1 MKRPA
6 HIVQT
11 ACLLLFLQPH
21 LPHHVDGSAHAFK
34 GQEIAKLCK
43 LTAFLAK
50 LPGDGIAKLQAEATA
65 LGAAQEAAALA
76 GAAAAAATSQDA
88 KLVFQAT
95 AAAAAACGETAA
107 TGLAAKAASAVSAA
121 AQGAREVGHIAEMV
135 NFLKQAGAGGGST
148 GYCLTKI
155 SDENAAADGSEAELN
170 CDKQELQFAPNLLQ
184 YAADDI
190 TDDGFPAL
198 PGADAKSTTANN
210 KCKLFHKA
218 NAGANSGDLFQT
230 PGLRT
235 FMNGMLT
242 VTTVA
247 TSAPDSLSIGG
258 ISGIATG
265 GKSRPGALLGQLYDG
280 VQDLKKLQTGGCG
293 TDAKT
298 AVTKVIDGGQVHTL
312 LSTLL
317 QATGSDTDKANAE
330 QRATKMLERVA
341 GSPSGLGPEIFKKIT
356 EQQAMHI
363 DGSKATPKQLKQITG
378 AANHRL
384 TELYHTMMAEKNL
397 VDLQKKIEDLAS
409 QTAAAS
415 KKTPTKKD
423 CKEHTEKDACQNAG
437 CKFDGSKKDD
447 EKSFPDPE
455 TKTQKKDGGD
465 GKTGSASTCRGKS
478 KEQCK
483 SPNSKWESKTCK
495 DSSFFLLIRNLL

>member
-1 MKRPA
+1 
-6 HIVQT
+6 
-11 ACLLLFLQPH
+11 
-21 LPHHVDGSAHAFK
+21 
-34 GQEIAKLCK
+34 KLCK

-50 LPGDGIAKLQAEATA
+50 LPGDGIAKLQAEETA

-88 KLVFQAT
+88 ILVFQAT

-121 AQGAREVGHIAEMV
+121 AQGAKEVGHIAEMV
-135 NFLKQAGAGGGST
+135 NFLKQAGAGGGGT

-293 TDAKT
+293 TDSKT

-437 CKFDGSKKDD
+437 CKFDGSKKMMKKAFQTLKQKHKRKM
-447 EKSFPDPE
+447 EEMGKRAQLLLAEGNPKSNANLRIVSGKVKLA
-455 TKTQKKDGGD
+455 KTLVFFVNKKFTLSMAVAFVSLV
-465 GKTGSASTCRGKS
+465 K
-478 KEQCK
+478 
-483 SPNSKWESKTCK
+483 
-495 DSSFFLLIRNLL
+495 F